1 MSDPL
6 AFGNSPVIPV
16 DPDSVRSHMVHF
28 VSYANSPVISGLQ
41 PFEYTGWKDE
51 ERSWHDTCYIH
62 SNLNPSP
69 TYRFGGP
76 DSIEFLKKYVAN
88 TFKPFPVGLAK
99 HGIMCDKEGRDMID
113 GIPVRI
119 MRVGMAGSL
128 AYEVHGEIADAA
140 PVYEKLLAAGKK
152 YGLKRLGTAAYNM
165 THWENGF
172 PQAYLDFPLP
182 WYEDKEFW
190 AWLMER
196 SSGNQG
202 HQQSRR
208 PLLRACRIS
217 G

>member
-128 AYEVHGEIADAA
+128 AYEVLADG
-140 PVYEKLLAAGKK
+140 PHRSCVTLVWNKEDILDIQRRSLPTPSRTRTSTIPTTSPSS
-152 YGLKRLGTAAYNM
+152 LQNIRLT
-165 THWENGF
+165 GF
-172 PQAYLDFPLP
+172 STQL
-182 WYEDKEFW
+182 
-190 AWLMER
+190 
-196 SSGNQG
+196 GNE
-202 HQQSRR
+202 S
-208 PLLRACRIS
+208 A
-217 G
+217 